1 MTQCYDMHESV
12 PTYTNPQF
20 LNSLISRNQVTTETE
35 PGDTVAL
42 TAAKRSPRR
51 RGLYLTAI

>member
-12 PTYTNPQF
+12 SIYTNYNHYESTI
-20 LNSLISRNQVTTETE
+20 LELSLILRNQVTTETE

-42 TAAKRSPRR
+42 TAAKRSSR
-51 RGLYLTAI
+51 

>member
-1 MTQCYDMHESV
+1 MICTNQFLHTQIIII
-12 PTYTNPQF
+12 TNPQF

-42 TAAKRSPRR
+42 TAAKRSPR
-51 RGLYLTAI
+51 

>member
-1 MTQCYDMHESV
+1 MHESV

-20 LNSLISRNQVTTETE
+20 LNFLISRNQVTKETE

-42 TAAKRSPRR
+42 TAAKRSPR
-51 RGLYLTAI
+51 